1 MGDLRR
7 KIFSVLGFVLVIV
20 LAFPV
25 LAVDYSPGVS
35 TGQYVKY
42 GNFVI
47 TPASDNP
54 ISWTRFD
61 VTQVSGAEVS
71 LRNSGQ
77 LEDGEVI
84 PGSGSITIFNV
95 ATGKLNGTLEYTDDY
110 MYGGVFAANLNEG
123 EVIPPSDSGWV
134 VNKTETRTYFGVSRS
149 VNIIEKTGSR
159 SVDIEELGSVANYSY
174 HGTLVFDKISG
185 IVLEFSNVL
194 TQEDPAKI
202 ESASYSITET
212 NIFGGSTP
220 TPTAPSNAAMPIE
233 YLYAAAAVAIVVI
246 VGLLIYSKKHNR

>member
-1 MGDLRR
+1 MGNLRC
-7 KIFSVLGFVLVIV
+7 KIVLILGFVLVMV

-42 GNFVI
+42 GNFVMI
-47 TPASDNP
+47 PAPDNP
-54 ISWTRFD
+54 ISWTRSD

-84 PGSGSITIFNV
+84 PGSGSVTTFNV
-95 ATGKLNGTLEYTDDY
+95 ATGKVNGTLEYTDDY

-123 EVIPPSDSGWV
+123 EVMPPPDSGWV
-134 VNKTETRTYFGVSRS
+134 VNKTETRTYLGVSRS

-185 IVLEFSNVL
+185 IVLEFGIVL

-220 TPTAPSNAAMPIE
+220 TPPSNAALPIE

-246 VGLLIYSKKHNR
+246 VGLLIYSKKRNR